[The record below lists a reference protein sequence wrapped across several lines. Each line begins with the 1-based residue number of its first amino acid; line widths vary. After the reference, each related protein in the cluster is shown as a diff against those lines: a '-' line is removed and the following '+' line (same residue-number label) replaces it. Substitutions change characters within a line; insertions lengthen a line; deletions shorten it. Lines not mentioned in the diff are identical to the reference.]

1 MQLRD
6 GPSIRANLGKVV
18 WKDLVLPITE
28 VTIGDTSIP
37 YNRVWYRMGEAGFAH
52 SGSIQ
57 PVGSRSTRLPVR
69 PQKPAS
75 WRK

>member
-1 MQLRD
+1 M
-6 GPSIRANLGKVV
+6 V

-57 PVGSRSTRLPVR
+57 PVRITLNQAAGS